1 MTDQRELISE
11 LGQIPRDEDGPVFN
25 APWEASAF
33 ALAVRLSEQGHF
45 TWQEW
50 ATALSREITRA
61 QEGGDPD
68 LGDTYYHHWVRAL
81 ERLCSEKALV
91 SQLDMDRRKDD
102 WRRAYLNTPHGK
114 PIELSA
120 PSTMRE
126 EVRRNAGTGSTDPEL
141 WDGPVTR

>member
-1 MTDQRELISE
+1 MTDQRELLGE
-11 LGQIPRDEDGPVFN
+11 LGQIPRDDDGPVFN

-33 ALAVRLSEQGHF
+33 ALAVRLSEDGHF

-50 ATALSREITRA
+50 AAALSVEIERA

-68 LGDTYYHHWVRAL
+68 LGDTYYHHWVKAL

-91 SQLDMDRRKDD
+91 ALPDMDQRKED
-102 WRRAYLNTPHGK
+102 WRKAYLNTPHGK

-120 PSTMRE
+120 RSVPR
-126 EVRRNAGTGSTDPEL
+126 G
-141 WDGPVTR
+141 